1 MILDVRMFGLASEL
15 LAPAISPAPA
25 RRTAAASRRCRPSSA
40 PRLAQIDAVG
50 LPISGSSNV
59 PTRTMIRFGRG
70 SASLKTAV
78 PQSGQKLRCITEPLS
93 AVEV

>member
-1 MILDVRMFGLASEL
+1 MQAQLGAE
-15 LAPAISPAPA
+15 
-25 RRTAAASRRCRPSSA
+25 
-40 PRLAQIDAVG
+40 LAQIDAVG

-70 SASLKTAV
+70 SASLKTPV
-78 PQSGQKLRCITEPLS
+78 PQSGQKLRCITVPLS